1 MQEKLEKWLSEVF
14 AMRVTL
20 RPMRVGEAAVE
31 DRFDVWKVRG
41 LIAPFVL
48 VTTKPGVGNPSV
60 GEIGRLVAH
69 VSHLT
74 FLWAAYGCGTLSA
87 VERTRLLSRQ
97 VAFVVAGR
105 QVVLPFLGIVLRA
118 DSVALTRK
126 WLGCVAQET
135 VLAMLRGQ
143 LTHPFADRDI
153 VRLTGCSRA
162 SAFRAFRELTTFGLV
177 ERIPGGYAFVPDATQ
192 TLRLHM
198 PRLRN
203 SPVREALVE
212 TILA

>member
-1 MQEKLEKWLSEVF
+1 
-14 AMRVTL
+14 MRTHD
-20 RPMRVGEAAVE
+20 M
-31 DRFDVWKVRG
+31 
-41 LIAPFVL
+41 
-48 VTTKPGVGNPSV
+48 
-60 GEIGRLVAH
+60 LVARRCRELDSDASCR
-69 VSHLT
+69 VRWRLSWLGAG
-74 FLWAAYGCGTLSA
+74 FLPL
-87 VERTRLLSRQ
+87 
-97 VAFVVAGR
+97 
-105 QVVLPFLGIVLRA
+105 LGIALRA

-126 WLGCVAQET
+126 WLGSVAQET

-143 LTHPFADRDI
+143 LAHPFADRDI

-177 ERIPGGYAFVPDATQ
+177 ERIPGGYAFVPDAAQ